1 MHKTNQRNSHSHND
15 ENKKKF
21 HNNKNRSHGKKEL
34 IEGTIRTSASGIG
47 FVDHPTLKDIS
58 IRIFNE
64 DLNNAYNKDTVVVE
78 IDGRKMRDDLIGKV
92 KEVKERGKTRYV
104 GEIDTTVSGEF
115 AYIMPDDNK
124 LHKDIKVYE
133 YDSVPNGHKVVVDI
147 DQWPVDM
154 SPRGHIIKDLGM
166 KGENETEMQAT
177 VYDNGFEPF
186 HTAEIEAEAQ
196 RIRDEAPK
204 DFAEEIEKR
213 RDIRGTTTITID
225 PYDAKDFDD
234 ALSIKKLDN
243 GNYEVGVHIAD
254 VSHYVTPGSAID
266 QEAYLRSFSVYLVD
280 RTIPMLPEVLSND
293 LCSLNPNEDKLSFSA
308 IFEMDE
314 SGKVYSEW
322 FGKTIMHSDHRYS
335 YEDAQ
340 KVADGEIE
348 GPFMEEINTLLKMA
362 KVMEQVKKE
371 QGAISFE
378 SDEFKFKLD
387 DKGFPIEV
395 YRKQR
400 LPIHHMIEEFM
411 LLANKKVATYMDTWD
426 KDQTTKDKGM
436 MYRVHG
442 NPDPEKIGELKT
454 FLKVLGYD
462 LEVDDEGIVSGKE
475 LNRIIDLAHGKPEE
489 ELVST
494 TAIRT
499 MQKAIYSIFNEG
511 HFGLGFSSY
520 THFTSP
526 IRRYPDLLVHRAMES
541 ILTKKFMSDND
552 VSYYK
557 KAAEQASEQ
566 EKAAQEAERDS
577 IKLKQAEFMLQHV
590 GEEFTGVIS
599 GMTDWGLFIKI
610 DSTGADGM
618 VRVEDMKDDFY
629 LYEEKLYKF
638 VGEKNGNVYRLG
650 DPVTVL
656 VKEVDVEEKKIN
668 LEMVLETE

>member
-1 MHKTNQRNSHSHND
+1 MHKTNQRNSHSRND

-21 HNNKNRSHGKKEL
+21 HPKKHHKSHSKKEL
-34 IEGTIRTSASGIG
+34 IEGILRTSASGIG
-47 FVDHPTLKDIS
+47 FVDHPTLKGIS

-64 DLNNAYNKDTVVVE
+64 DLNNAYNNDNVLVE

-92 KEVKERGKTRYV
+92 KDIKERGKTRYV
-104 GEIDTTVSGEF
+104 GELDTTVSGEF
-115 AYIMPDDNK
+115 AYVIPDDNK

-154 SPRGHIIKDLGM
+154 SPRGHIVKDLGM

-186 HTAEIEAEAQ
+186 HTPEIEAEAQ
-196 RIRDEAPK
+196 RIKNEAPK
-204 DFAEEIEKR
+204 DFAEEIKKR

-234 ALSIKKLDN
+234 ALSLKKLDN
-243 GNYEVGVHIAD
+243 GHYEVGVHIAD

-266 QEAYLRSFSVYLVD
+266 HEAFSRSFSVYLVD

-314 SGKVYSEW
+314 NGKVYSEW

-348 GPFMEEINTLLKMA
+348 GPFKDDINTFLGMA
-362 KVMEQVKKE
+362 KVMEKVKKQ

-411 LLANKKVATYMDTWD
+411 LLANKSVATYMDKWD
-426 KDQTTKDKGM
+426 KDQTKKDKGM
-436 MYRVHG
+436 MYRVHD

-454 FLKVLGYD
+454 FLKVLGYE
-462 LEVDDEGIVSGKE
+462 LELNSDGTVSGKE

-511 HFGLGFSSY
+511 HFGLGFPSY

-526 IRRYPDLLVHRAMES
+526 IRRYPDLLVHRAMQS
-541 ILTKKFMSDND
+541 ILTKNFMDDGD

-566 EKAAQEAERDS
+566 EKAAQTAERDS

-599 GMTDWGLFIKI
+599 GMTDWGLFVKI
-610 DSTGADGM
+610 DDTGADGM

-638 VGEKNGNVYRLG
+638 VGEKSGNVYRLG
-650 DPVTVL
+650 DPVKVKVL
-656 VKEVDVEEKKIN
+656 EVDVEEKKIN
-668 LEMVLETE
+668 LEMVLEV